1 MKIYLNGEER
11 EFNKDKM
18 TIKDLVEELQIKAP
32 NFAVAVGID
41 VIPKSEYETYLLK
54 EGDKVEVVTFV
65 GGG

>member
-1 MKIYLNGEER
+1 MKIILNGEER
-11 EFNKDKM
+11 EFDKDKM

-41 VIPKSEYETYLLK
+41 VIPKSEYESYELK

>member
-1 MKIYLNGEER
+1 MKIILNGEER
-11 EFNKDKM
+11 EFDKDKM

-32 NFAVAVGID
+32 NFAVAVGIN
-41 VIPKSEYETYLLK
+41 VIPKSEYESYELK

>member
-1 MKIYLNGEER
+1 MKIILNGEER
-11 EFNKDKM
+11 EFNKENM

-41 VIPKSEYETYLLK
+41 VIPKSEYETYQLK